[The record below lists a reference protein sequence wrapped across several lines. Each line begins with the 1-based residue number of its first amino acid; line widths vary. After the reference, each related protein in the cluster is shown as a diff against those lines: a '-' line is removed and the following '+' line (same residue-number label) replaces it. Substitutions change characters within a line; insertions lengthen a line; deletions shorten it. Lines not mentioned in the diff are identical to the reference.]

1 MAEGVGFEPTVG
13 YPTLDFES
21 SALNRT
27 QPPFLKCRTKRGTPN
42 VQHSMSNANTCKVVS
57 VLRTILS
64 REMPSCPSPLAGR
77 CAPIEE
83 SKFFLCLADLI
94 VRLAGKKCYNFSL
107 AMASPEAAYCMSQ
120 GQPTLLLVVHQD
132 SQVVCAAVHKY
143 SHLIQNLNPPSLP

>member
-13 YPTLDFES
+13 CPTLDFES

-27 QPPFLKCRTKRGTPN
+27 QPPFLKCRRKRRTPN

-64 REMPSCPSPLAGR
+64 WEMAVLLTAFGWG
-77 CAPIEE
+77 CASMGEWR
-83 SKFFLCLADLI
+83 FFLCLADLI

-107 AMASPEAAYCMSQ
+107 ATPSPGAAYCMSQ

-132 SQVVCAAVHKY
+132 SQLVCAAVHNY
-143 SHLIQNLNPPSLP
+143 SHLIENSTPPSSP